1 MSEKVDMSKKY
12 TPVRVDLQH
21 PRESS
26 RLAPIFL
33 SVIVM
38 IVLKKLLFY
47 CFLLQRNWDKTAT
60 QQGWEKPRS
69 YCSEMRGTPKPQK
82 MVANAAGKLRLHI
95 KTHLKDVKALKN
107 LVLLIVK
114 QIKGSQLTLKL
125 RKSIITMQ
133 KKKYPTKKVK
143 RLRRPV
149 FQLTTKY
156 IYNVDIKKPG
166 YISIHLTT
174 FLNLNK

>member
-1 MSEKVDMSKKY
+1 MTFTLWSVLSYQTKLSF
-12 TPVRVDLQH
+12 
-21 PRESS
+21 
-26 RLAPIFL
+26 FL

-82 MVANAAGKLRLHI
+82 MVANAAGKLKGRES
-95 KTHLKDVKALKN
+95 LKN